1 LNKTNVNLS
10 VSVKNRIFLVLSRKE
25 KQKEIV
31 IISLKSKIFLVN
43 CRKEKQREMWLK
55 ERKVGAEKNMKK
67 TDPCH

>member
-1 LNKTNVNLS
+1 M
-10 VSVKNRIFLVLSRKE
+10 VLSGKE
-25 KQKEIV
+25 EQIEIV
-31 IISLKSKIFLVN
+31 IISLKSRIFLVN